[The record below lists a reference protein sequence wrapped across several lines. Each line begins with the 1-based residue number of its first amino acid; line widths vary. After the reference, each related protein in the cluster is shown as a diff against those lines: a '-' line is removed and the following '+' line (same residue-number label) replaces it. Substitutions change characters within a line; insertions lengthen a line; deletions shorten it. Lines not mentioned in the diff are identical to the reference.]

1 MDQESTKE
9 TAVTI
14 RGAYKRYGPT
24 NVVLNGLNMSLPEG
38 TIYGLLGPS
47 GCGKTTLLNC
57 IVGRVEIDAGTIST
71 KAKYKA
77 DIGYMPQDIALYTV
91 LSIEETFLYYGR
103 LFGMTYSQIENRT
116 EELVKLLD
124 LPSEKTLVE
133 KLSGGQQRRVSFAV
147 ALIHD
152 PQLLILDEP
161 TVGLDPLLSQ
171 SIWEHLLKLAAVGK
185 KTIIITTH
193 YIEEARQAHVVGLMR
208 GGVLLCEEEPQ
219 QLMTSHNCDNLEQ
232 AFLQLSHKQ
241 HNAYNE
247 EEENVVTNYPEDTT
261 EKPKPH
267 LKGEGWFLWSRFMA
281 QLIKNWFFMWR
292 NKAMMVFL
300 LGLPLVQ
307 CTFYNLAI
315 GHDPEGLK
323 IAIVDDELPNG
334 LQECSMF
341 PSGGCNLDYPL
352 SCRYIDKLRNR
363 TLDLVEYEGL
373 SAGKLAV
380 SKHKTWALVYFSP
393 NYSSALTE
401 RINLTTEYT
410 EVSNLSI
417 ELSQLNVW
425 MDMSNQYI
433 GNMLKEDIISGFVD
447 FLEDLFRDCGWP
459 PQVANIPVR
468 IEDPVYGSRNPSFIH
483 FASPAVIVVFMFY
496 LPLMF
501 TVGVLLYE
509 KMAGILE
516 RCMVAGITA
525 LEVVMAHSVIQ
536 FVVLCLQGV
545 IMMIIMYQV
554 FDSPFV
560 GNFFWTSNLLILQ
573 GLSGMC
579 FGFLIS
585 VVSDTMNTAS
595 FMGIGS
601 FFPLCSMSGM
611 LWPQEGMHTLLKSI
625 GWLLPTSLPTE
636 AMRAL
641 TARGWGIEHPTVYKG
656 FISSSMWILFFC
668 LMTRL
673 VIKARKGLRAK

>member
-1 MDQESTKE
+1 MT
-9 TAVTI
+9 
-14 RGAYKRYGPT
+14 
-24 NVVLNGLNMSLPEG
+24 LPRG

-57 IVGRVEIDAGTIST
+57 IVGRVELDAGEIFTSS
-71 KAKYKA
+71 KSRA
-77 DIGYMPQDIALYTV
+77 DIGYMPQDIALYSV
-91 LSIEETFLYYGR
+91 LSILETFLYYGR
-103 LFGMTYSQIENRT
+103 LFGMTYEQIENRT
-116 EELVKLLD
+116 DQLVQLLE
-124 LPSEKTLVE
+124 LPSAQTLVE
-133 KLSGGQQRRVSFAV
+133 NLSGGQQRRVSFAV

-171 SIWEHLLKLAAVGK
+171 SIWEHLMKLASDGK

-193 YIEEARQAHVVGLMR
+193 YIEEARQANLVGLMR
-208 GGVLLCEEEPQ
+208 GGVLLCEEAPNL
-219 QLMTSHNCDNLEQ
+219 LMTSHNCDNLEQ

-241 HNAYNE
+241 KNATSGE
-247 EEENVVTNYPEDTT
+247 EEQEVIDYPDKSET
-261 EKPKPH
+261 KPKPH
-267 LKGEGWFLWSRFMA
+267 LKSDGWFTWSRFMA

-292 NKAMMVFL
+292 NKAMMIFL

-323 IAIVDDELPNG
+323 VAIVVDELQG
-334 LQECSMF
+334 LKECKMFSM
-341 PSGGCNLDYPL
+341 SGCHLDEPF
-352 SCRYIDKLRNR
+352 SCRYINILRNR
-363 TLDLVEYEGL
+363 TIDLVEYDSL
-373 SAGKLAV
+373 DTGKSAV
-380 SKHKTWALVYFSP
+380 SLHKAWGLLYFS
-393 NYSSALTE
+393 NDYSTSLAE
-401 RINLTTEYT
+401 RINLTNDA
-410 EVSNLSI
+410 SNHSI
-417 ELSQLNVW
+417 EFSQLNVW

-433 GNMLKEDIISGFVD
+433 GNMIKEHLLSGYAE

-459 PQVANIPVR
+459 SKAATIPVR
-468 IEDPVYGSRNPSFIH
+468 FEDPIYGNKHPSFIH

-516 RCMVAGITA
+516 RCMVAGVTS
-525 LEVVMAHSVIQ
+525 LEVVVAHSVIQ
-536 FVVLCLQGV
+536 FVVLCLQGLL
-545 IMMIIMYQV
+545 MMIIMYQV

-585 VVSDTMNTAS
+585 VISDTMNTAS

-611 LWPQEGMHTLLKSI
+611 LWPQEGMHTILKTI

-656 FISSSMWILFFC
+656 FISSTMWILFFC
-668 LMTRL
+668 FMTRL
-673 VIKARKGLRAK
+673 VIGAKKGLRRS

>member
-1 MDQESTKE
+1 MELETSTANE
-9 TAVTI
+9 YALTI
-14 RGAYKRYGPT
+14 RGAYKRYG
-24 NVVLNGLNMSLPEG
+24 NNIVLKGLNMTLPQG

-57 IVGRVEIDAGTIST
+57 IVGRIELDAGQITT
-71 KAKYKA
+71 KAKHRA
-77 DIGYMPQDIALYTV
+77 DIGYMPQDVALYSV

-116 EELVKLLD
+116 EQLIKLLE
-124 LPSEKTLVE
+124 LPAAKTLVE
-133 KLSGGQQRRVSFAV
+133 NLSGGQQRRVSFAV

-171 SIWEHLLKLAAVGK
+171 SIWEHLLKLASNGK

-193 YIEEARQAHVVGLMR
+193 YIEEARQAHIVGLMR
-208 GGVLLCEEEPQ
+208 GGVLLCEETPT
-219 QLMTSHNCDNLEQ
+219 QLMITHNCDNLEQ

-241 HNAYNE
+241 HSAFNE
-247 EEENVVTNYPEDTT
+247 EDDQNEIANYIELTK
-261 EKPKPH
+261 EKSKPH
-267 LKGEGWFLWSRFMA
+267 LNSEGWFLWSRFMA

-292 NKAMMVFL
+292 NKAMMIFL

-323 IAIVDDELPNG
+323 IAVVVDELTNG
-334 LQECSMF
+334 LNECLSI
-341 PSGGCNLDYPL
+341 PKTGCTLDYPL
-352 SCRYIDKLRNR
+352 SCRYLDKLKTR
-363 TLDLVEYEGL
+363 TIKVVEYEGL
-373 SAGKLAV
+373 SEGRNAV
-380 SKHKTWALVYFSP
+380 YSNKAWGLLHFNL
-393 NYSSALTE
+393 NYSTSLAE
-401 RINLTTEYT
+401 RINFTSEASDFALEW
-410 EVSNLSI
+410 
-417 ELSQLNVW
+417 SQLNVW

-433 GNMLKEDIISGFVD
+433 GNMLKEDLLSGYAG
-447 FLEDLFRDCGWP
+447 FLEELLSDCGWP
-459 PQVANIPVR
+459 PQSGSIPVR
-468 IEDPVYGSRNPSFIH
+468 FEEPIYGTRHPSFIH

-516 RCMVAGITA
+516 RCMVAGITI
-525 LEVVMAHSVIQ
+525 LEVVTAHSVIQ
-536 FVVLCLQGV
+536 FVVLCLQGLL
-545 IMMIIMYQV
+545 MMFIMYQV

-595 FMGIGS
+595 FMGIGT

-625 GWLLPTSLPTE
+625 GWLLPTSLPSE

-641 TARGWGIEHPTVYKG
+641 TARGWGINHPAVYKG
-656 FISSSMWILFFC
+656 FISSALWIILFSF
-668 LMTRL
+668 MTRL
-673 VIKARKGLRAK
+673 VIKAKNGLRSK